1 MRILIV
7 SADRTLASG
16 HPQNL
21 GDAFLTDALSERL
34 RRAGHE
40 TVVADF
46 GRTARL
52 DSTEERARVG
62 GVRGLAD
69 LVRQVDAVVV
79 GGGTL
84 LADDQPGRP
93 FAGLPRLMAVT
104 GLIART
110 SRTPLAVFGVGADPV
125 TRLRARLALRAGLD
139 GARIWTRDPDSAG
152 RAAGYS
158 KLPVE
163 VAADVSLFA
172 APELDRLAA
181 PADRR
186 RGAVVALNAKHS
198 PQATLAD
205 VEALE
210 ERFGEVVF
218 VSMDQGD
225 DSDVGALHPEV
236 RARFRTEPGD
246 HGWRRAAEIM
256 ADREVVVAS
265 RMHAMYLGTMLRT
278 PVIAVGG
285 ATKVGAFVT
294 EFATRTEPTVE
305 RAVRTAVAGPADPGA
320 ASITASTTAAA
331 LVAAT
336 ARLDAAFEEMT
347 TWVRRTA

>member
-1 MRILIV
+1 MRTLIV

-40 TVVADF
+40 TVIADF
-46 GRTARL
+46 GQAARV

-84 LADDQPGRP
+84 LADDQPARP

-110 SRTPLAVFGVGADPV
+110 SRTPLVVFGVGADPV
-125 TRLRARLALRAGLD
+125 TRRRARLALRAGLD

-172 APELDRLAA
+172 APELAEMAA
-181 PADRR
+181 PADGR
-186 RGAVVALNAKHS
+186 RGAVVALNATHS
-198 PQATLAD
+198 PEVTLAH
-205 VEALE
+205 VQALE

-225 DSDVGALHPEV
+225 DSDAGALQPEV
-236 RARFRTEPGD
+236 RARLTTEPGD
-246 HGWRRAAEIM
+246 HGWGRAAAIM
-256 ADREVVVAS
+256 ADREVVIAS
-265 RMHAMYLGTMLRT
+265 RMHAMYLGTMLTT
-278 PVIAVGG
+278 PVVAVGG
-285 ATKVGAFVT
+285 ATKVGAFTT
-294 EFATRTEPTVE
+294 EFGTRTEPAFD
-305 RAVRTAVAGPADPGA
+305 RAVRTAIGGSADAG
-320 ASITASTTAAA
+320 ASSTTAAA

-347 TWVRRTA
+347 SWVRRTA

>member
-1 MRILIV
+1 MRTLIV
-7 SADRTLASG
+7 SADRTLLSG

-34 RRAGHE
+34 RRAGHD

-46 GRTARL
+46 GQTARR
-52 DSTEERARVG
+52 DSTEERARVS
-62 GVRGLAD
+62 GVRALAD

-84 LADDQPGRP
+84 LADDQPQRP

-110 SRTPLAVFGVGADPV
+110 TRTPLAVFGVGADPV
-125 TRLRARLALRAGLD
+125 ARRRARLALRGGLD
-139 GARIWTRDPDSAG
+139 AARVWTRDPDSAG

-158 KLPVE
+158 SHPVE

-172 APELDRLAA
+172 APELAALAA

-198 PQATLAD
+198 PQLALAD
-205 VEALE
+205 VRALE
-210 ERFGEVVF
+210 ERFGEVAF

-225 DSDVGALHPEV
+225 DSDAGSLAPEV
-236 RARFRTEPGD
+236 RARLTTEPGD
-246 HGWRRAAEIM
+246 HGWRRAAELM

-265 RMHAMYLGTMLRT
+265 RMHAMYLGTMLST
-278 PVIAVGG
+278 PVVAVGG
-285 ATKVGAFVT
+285 ATKVGAFVS
-294 EFATRTEPTVE
+294 EFRIPSEPAVE
-305 RAVRTAVAGPADPGA
+305 RAVRTAIAGRAESG
-320 ASITASTTAAA
+320 TASTATA

-347 TWVRRTA
+347 SWVRRTA

>member
-1 MRILIV
+1 MRTLIV

-40 TVVADF
+40 TVIADF
-46 GRTARL
+46 GQTRRL
-52 DSTEERARVG
+52 DSTEERVRVS
-62 GVRGLAD
+62 GVRALAD
-69 LVRQVDAVVV
+69 IVRQVDAVVV

-125 TRLRARLALRAGLD
+125 TRRRARLALRAGLD
-139 GARIWTRDPDSAG
+139 GARVWTRDPDSAG

-158 KLPVE
+158 KLPVA

-172 APELDRLAA
+172 APELAAMAA

-198 PQATLAD
+198 PAVTLAD
-205 VEALE
+205 VAALE

-225 DSDVGALHPEV
+225 DSDAGALPPEV
-236 RARFRTEPGD
+236 RARLTTEPGD
-246 HGWRRAAEIM
+246 HGWRRAAELM

-265 RMHAMYLGTMLRT
+265 RMHAMYLGTMLTT
-278 PVIAVGG
+278 PVVAVGG
-285 ATKVGAFVT
+285 ATKVGAFTT
-294 EFATRTEPTVE
+294 EFGTRTEPSFD
-305 RAVRTAVAGPADPGA
+305 RAVRTAIAGTADAEA
-320 ASITASTTAAA
+320 ARTTAAA
-331 LVAAT
+331 LAAAT

-347 TWVRRTA
+347 SWVRRTA

>member
-1 MRILIV
+1 MRTLIV

-40 TVVADF
+40 TVIADF
-46 GRTARL
+46 GQTRRL
-52 DSTEERARVG
+52 DSTEERVRVS
-62 GVRGLAD
+62 GVRALAD
-69 LVRQVDAVVV
+69 VVRQVDAVVV

-84 LADDQPGRP
+84 LADDQPSRP

-125 TRLRARLALRAGLD
+125 TRRRARLALRAGLD
-139 GARIWTRDPDSAG
+139 GARVWTRDPDSAG

-172 APELDRLAA
+172 APELAAMAA

-198 PQATLAD
+198 PEVTPAHVA
-205 VEALE
+205 ALE

-225 DSDVGALHPEV
+225 DSDAGALPSEV
-236 RARFRTEPGD
+236 RARLTTEPGD
-246 HGWRRAAEIM
+246 HGWRRAAELM

-265 RMHAMYLGTMLRT
+265 RMHAMYLGTMLTT
-278 PVIAVGG
+278 PVVAVGG
-285 ATKVGAFVT
+285 ATKVGAFTT
-294 EFATRTEPTVE
+294 EFGTRTQPSFD
-305 RAVRTAVAGPADPGA
+305 RAVRTAIAGTADAEA
-320 ASITASTTAAA
+320 ARTTAAA
-331 LVAAT
+331 LAAAT

-347 TWVRRTA
+347 SWVRRTA

>member
-1 MRILIV
+1 MKTLIV

-46 GRTARL
+46 GQAARR
-52 DSTEERARVG
+52 DSTEERARVS
-62 GVRGLAD
+62 GVRALAD

-84 LADDQPGRP
+84 LADDQPDRP

-125 TRLRARLALRAGLD
+125 ARRRARLALRGGLD
-139 GARIWTRDPDSAG
+139 AARVWTRDPDSAR

-158 KLPVE
+158 RAPVE

-172 APELDRLAA
+172 APELAQLAA

-186 RGAVVALNAKHS
+186 RGAVVALNARHS
-198 PQATLAD
+198 PQATAEH
-205 VEALE
+205 VAALE

-225 DSDVGALHPEV
+225 DSDAGALHPEV
-236 RARFRTEPGD
+236 RARLTTEPGD
-246 HGWRRAAEIM
+246 HGWRRAAELM
-256 ADREVVVAS
+256 ADREVVIAS
-265 RMHAMYLGTMLRT
+265 RMHAMYLGTMLST
-278 PVIAVGG
+278 PVVALGG

-294 EFATRTEPTVE
+294 EFGTRTEPDLD
-305 RAVRTAVAGPADPGA
+305 RAVRTAIAGPAYAG
-320 ASITASTTAAA
+320 TASATATA

-347 TWVRRTA
+347 SWVRRTA